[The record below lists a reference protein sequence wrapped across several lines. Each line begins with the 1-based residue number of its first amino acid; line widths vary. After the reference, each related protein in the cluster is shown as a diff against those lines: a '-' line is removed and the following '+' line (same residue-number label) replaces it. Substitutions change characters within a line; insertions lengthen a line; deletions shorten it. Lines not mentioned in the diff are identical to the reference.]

1 MTQDY
6 PEEKVIRISDCA
18 RCPHRC
24 SETDEYPSDYCGIAV
39 GYRSLDFSY
48 NRRLGKPSSWPPP
61 SWCPLRKEDH
71 IVKIHRRYT
80 LA

>member
-18 RCPHRC
+18 RCPHRY

-39 GYRSLDFSY
+39 GYRSLDYSY
-48 NRRLGKPSSWPPP
+48 NRAVQEPP